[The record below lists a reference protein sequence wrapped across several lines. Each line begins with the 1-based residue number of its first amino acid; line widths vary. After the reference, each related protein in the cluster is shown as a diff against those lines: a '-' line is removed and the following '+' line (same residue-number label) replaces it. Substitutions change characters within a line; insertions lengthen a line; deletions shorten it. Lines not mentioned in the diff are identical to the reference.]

1 MSIQARLFLLV
12 FVLVAL
18 IAAPVQAQ
26 TSPQDVVRAFLDAWN
41 QADYERMYGLIHEE
55 SREAIAQQVFIN
67 RYQQVQN
74 VLALTGVEFSI
85 QRTQLQGDSA
95 AVHYDVVLLSSRFD
109 RIEDPDRIMRLLNT
123 PNGWRVAW
131 STMDIFDALAGN
143 AAIRPQSQQSRR
155 GSIYDRNGQV
165 LAADGQTSVA
175 LYTARQ
181 RMPNENQCAALL
193 ANITRQPVL
202 RYERRMAENLPET
215 LFFLAEM
222 ETSIYE
228 ANRDRL
234 LSVCG
239 VGQGNTDVATSR
251 PHRMYFGG
259 GAVAHVTGYIGP
271 IPAESEAEYLAR
283 GYGSGDLVGLAG
295 VERIYE
301 EALAG
306 RPESVLRIVEPGNTV
321 LRELAGAPGTESAPV
336 VLTIDRDLQLI
347 VAQAMYDAYAYAS
360 GNWGAPGVSSG
371 GAAVVLDVNTGA
383 IRALV
388 SYPMFEPTMF
398 NPLSATP
405 NPVRLATLQANSA
418 ALTNRATQ
426 EQFAPGSVFKIIT
439 GAAALNEGLV
449 DPDDIFNCDLRWDGT
464 SLGDTRESRPDWR
477 VVDQM
482 EPAGPVTPALALAAS
497 CNPFYY
503 EYGAR
508 LYQRG
513 PEKLAQYARMMGVGR
528 SLGLDALPEVPG
540 RISTPSSATAA
551 INEAVGQ
558 GDVAIPPI
566 QMAVAAAAVANG
578 GTVYRPYLVQQI
590 GGYDGVPVSFTAEPT
605 VLETWNF
612 RPGVIESLR
621 DGMCNAVSHPTLG
634 TAYGRFFRAGQFG
647 YTDVDAT
654 FTACGKTGTAE
665 TARYPNAWFVVYAP
679 AENPE
684 IAIVV
689 MVDQSRE
696 GSQIAAPIARRI
708 LDDYF
713 GQTRASFPDW
723 WNLEP
728 YVPLV
733 RPQ

>member
-1 MSIQARLFLLV
+1 MSIKARLYFLV
-12 FVLVAL
+12 VLLAML
-18 IAAPVQAQ
+18 IATPVHAQ
-26 TSPQDVVRAFLDAWN
+26 TSPQDVVAAFLDAWN
-41 QADYERMYGLIHEE
+41 QADYERMYTLIHEE
-55 SREAIAQQVFIN
+55 SREAMPQQAFIN

-74 VLALTGVEFSI
+74 VLALTGVEYAI
-85 QRTQLQGDSA
+85 QRTQLQGESA
-95 AVHYDVVLLSSRFD
+95 AVYYDVTLVSSRFD
-109 RIEDPDRIMRLLNT
+109 SINDPGRIMRLLNT

-131 STMDIFDALAGN
+131 STMDIFDALAGS
-143 AAIRPQSQQSRR
+143 AQLRPQSQQSRR
-155 GSIYDRNGQV
+155 GNIYDRNGQI
-165 LAADGQTSVA
+165 LAADGQTTVA
-175 LYTARQ
+175 LFTARQ
-181 RMPNENQCAALL
+181 RMPDESQCAGLL
-193 ANITRQPVL
+193 ANITRQPAL
-202 RYERRMAENLPET
+202 RFERRMADNLPET
-215 LFFLAEM
+215 LFFLVEI
-222 ETSIYE
+222 ETAVYE
-228 ANRDRL
+228 ANRERL
-234 LSVCG
+234 LNVCG

-251 PHRMYFGG
+251 PHRTYFGG
-259 GAVAHVTGYIGP
+259 NAVAHVTGYIGP
-271 IPAESEAEYLAR
+271 IPAESEGDYIAR
-283 GYGSGDLVGLAG
+283 GYSSGDLVGLAG
-295 VERIYE
+295 VERAYE
-301 EALAG
+301 EVLAG

-321 LRELAGAPGTESAPV
+321 LRELAGAPGTDAAPV

-347 VAQAMYDAYAYAS
+347 VAQAMYDAYAYAA

-371 GAAVVLDVNTGA
+371 GAAVVLDVNSGA

-398 NPLSATP
+398 NPQSSTPTAT
-405 NPVRLATLQANSA
+405 RQAMIQATSA

-426 EQFAPGSVFKIIT
+426 EQYAPGSVFKIIT

-449 DPDDIFNCDLRWDGT
+449 DPDDIFDCALRWDGT

-477 VVDQM
+477 VADQM
-482 EPAGPVTPALALAAS
+482 DPAGPVTPALALAAS
-497 CNPFYY
+497 CNPFFY
-503 EYGAR
+503 EYGAL
-508 LYQRG
+508 LYRRG
-513 PEKLAQYARMMGVGR
+513 PEKLAEYARLMGVGR
-528 SLGLDALPEVPG
+528 SYNLDALPSVPG
-540 RISTPSSATAA
+540 RVTTPSSATAA

-566 QMAVAAAAVANG
+566 QMAVVAAAVANG
-578 GTVYRPYLVQQI
+578 GTVYQPYLVEQV
-590 GGYDGVPVSFTAEPT
+590 GGFDGAPVTFNAEPT

-612 RPGVIESLR
+612 RPGVIESLQ
-621 DGMCNAVSHPTLG
+621 DGMCNAVSHSTLG
-634 TAYGRFFRAGQFG
+634 TAYGRFYRAGEFG

-679 AENPE
+679 AEDPE

-713 GQTRASFPDW
+713 GQTRASYPDW

-728 YVPLV
+728 YNPLV